1 MRYDELGLNSLIVSH
16 QDYIPGLGRVWI
28 PPPPGLQAMPLIV
41 GQVLQEQG
49 VVTPQAGTFLRVAA
63 SAAGLIV
70 FLLLGTGVAVA
81 VALLKG
87 PLWGVATAALLGGG
101 FYLYRDFELTEYQ
114 RTLALNA

>member
-16 QDYIPGLGRVWI
+16 QDYVPGFGRVWI
-28 PPPPGLQAMPLIV
+28 PPSAEQQAMPMTV
-41 GQVLQEQG
+41 GQALQE
-49 VVTPQAGTFLRVAA
+49 PGTFLRVAA
-63 SAAGLIV
+63 TATGLVV

-101 FYLYRDFELTEYQ
+101 FYLYRDFELAEYQ
-114 RTLALNA
+114 RMLSLNA